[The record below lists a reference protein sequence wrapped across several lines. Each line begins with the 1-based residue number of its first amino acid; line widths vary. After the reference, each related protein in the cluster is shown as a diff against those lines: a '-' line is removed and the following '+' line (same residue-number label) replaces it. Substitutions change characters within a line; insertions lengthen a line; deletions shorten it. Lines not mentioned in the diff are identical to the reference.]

1 VTVNYSPLARS
12 PQCSQVVVSEKS
24 GDSASPE
31 SYHEIVM
38 NAHSASHS
46 ACLP

>member
-1 VTVNYSPLARS
+1 VNCSPLARS
-12 PQCSQVVVSEKS
+12 QQCSLVVVSKKS

-38 NAHSASHS
+38 NAHPASHS
-46 ACLP
+46 AYLP